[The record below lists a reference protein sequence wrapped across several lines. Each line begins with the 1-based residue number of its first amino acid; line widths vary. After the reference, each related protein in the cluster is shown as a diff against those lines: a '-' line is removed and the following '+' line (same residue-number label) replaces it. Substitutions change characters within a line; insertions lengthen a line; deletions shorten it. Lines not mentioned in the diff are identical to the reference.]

1 MKRLILLLL
10 AIGVCCSATAK
21 VVLPKVL
28 GSNMVLQQS
37 TEIELWGKAEAM
49 KRVTVELSWM
59 KSKIKTQAD
68 SNGDWSVK
76 VQTPKGSFDKYSITF
91 SDGEQVRLENVMIG
105 DVWVCAG
112 QSNMEMTVRGFDSQ
126 PVENSL
132 DYILQA
138 GKMADHIRM
147 FDVMNHRSY
156 QQELWDCVGGE
167 WQQPS
172 SESVASTSATA
183 YFFAY
188 NLAEQMPYP
197 IGIITA
203 DWGGSRV
210 ESWMPM
216 KALEDIL
223 TKEQIEHKH
232 TLHYIKPTDLYC
244 GMIAP
249 VKRFKARGLYG
260 IRVKQILV
268 IRV

>member
-76 VQTPKGSFDKYSITF
+76 VQTPKGSFDKYTITF

-126 PVENSL
+126 PANS
-132 DYILQA
+132 A
-138 GKMADHIRM
+138 
-147 FDVMNHRSY
+147 
-156 QQELWDCVGGE
+156 
-167 WQQPS
+167 
-172 SESVASTSATA
+172 
-183 YFFAY
+183 
-188 NLAEQMPYP
+188 
-197 IGIITA
+197 
-203 DWGGSRV
+203 V
-210 ESWMPM
+210 ES
-216 KALEDIL
+216 L
-223 TKEQIEHKH
+223 
-232 TLHYIKPTDLYC
+232 
-244 GMIAP
+244 IA
-249 VKRFKARGLYG
+249 
-260 IRVKQILV
+260 
-268 IRV
+268 